1 MIQPHTVLAADA
13 AASLAQYHQR
23 SLTRNVMQTFT
34 NNRLLISYAFSLA
47 FFCTLCMEVT
57 R

>member
-23 SLTRNVMQTFT
+23 SLTRDVMQTFT
-34 NNRLLISYAFSLA
+34 DNRLLTSYAFSLA
-47 FFCTLCMEVT
+47 FLCTLRMEVT